1 MGSWI
6 RALCSKLKSASD
18 RTALWAIEAITPV
31 AKVLPLSWLL
41 VDTIISM
48 KYFRS
53 LSLKDHLMRVARF
66 GMGMG
71 YFMVIPHPQLALFMP
86 F

>member
-6 RALCSKLKSASD
+6 QALRSRLKGASD
-18 RTALWAIEAITPV
+18 RTALWIIEITTPV
-31 AKVLPLSWLL
+31 AKVLPLLWLL
-41 VDTIISM
+41 VDTVISM

-53 LSLKDHLMRVARF
+53 LSLKDHLMRAARF

-71 YFMVIPHPQLALFMP
+71 YFMVIPHPQLVLIMP